1 MARST
6 KTGYNLMEACRP
18 EMPPEDGLAER
29 KNDGKI
35 PLSFVLEANHALNG
49 LAKVLEFGAAKYS
62 RGNWLKGRPYNDTV
76 DSLARHLVAF
86 MAGENDDAESGLP
99 HVDHILCNAL
109 FLAEHYRMMGLD
121 DRARKE

>member
-6 KTGYNLMEACRP
+6 RTEACWP
-18 EMPPEDGLAER
+18 EILPEDGLAER
-29 KNDGKI
+29 KNDGKT
-35 PLSFVLEANHALNG
+35 PLSFVLEANYALNG
-49 LAKVLEFGAAKYS
+49 VAKVLEFGAAKYS

-86 MAGENDDAESGLP
+86 IAGEDFDAESGLP

-109 FLAEHYRMMGLD
+109 FLAQHYRMVGLD
-121 DRARKE
+121 DRVRKK

>member
-1 MARST
+1 MGFQINSPLNETVTTAVPLEER
-6 KTGYNLMEACRP
+6 
-18 EMPPEDGLAER
+18 LAER

-35 PLSFVLEANHALNG
+35 PLSFVLEASYALNG

-86 MAGENDDAESGLP
+86 MAGENNDAESGLP

-109 FLAEHYRMMGLD
+109 FLAEHYRMPLLD